1 MSGSGSAC
9 RPLRIGIDATAVRR
23 PPTGADNYILRLVE
37 HVGPAAP
44 HHRFTVFANLQDVKP
59 LRRRVATNVRVVPT
73 ALRWRPTRTVSHQVL
88 IPAWTRWGDLD
99 VLHSTAFI
107 LSFATRRP
115 QVLTVHDM
123 TFYSLPE
130 SLRPPVDRAFRRLVR
145 SGLHR
150 ADRILVPS
158 EATRRVIASME
169 PGLPEDRVEVI
180 HYGVDER
187 FAPAPAEAIR
197 DLRGRLGI
205 ERDYFLYLGTL
216 EPRKNLPAL
225 VRAYA
230 RAVAEGCDA
239 DLVLAGRWGWNR
251 EPLERELEALPPS
264 CRVHL
269 PGFVTDA
276 EARTLYSGARVFVYP
291 SIEEGFGFPPLEAMA
306 CGTPVVSSDR
316 SSTAEVLGAAAE
328 LVDPDDE
335 DALAEAVARLWN
347 DPDRREELRRR
358 GFERVARYRWRETA
372 VRTVAAY
379 ERVAGSDPEP
389 GA

>member
-1 MSGSGSAC
+1 MSSSGPAS

-23 PPTGADNYILRLVE
+23 PPTGADNYILRLIE
-37 HVGPAAP
+37 HVGAAAP
-44 HHRFTVFANLQDVKP
+44 HHRFTVFANLQDVARF
-59 LRRRVATNVRVVPT
+59 RRGVTTNVRVVPT
-73 ALRWRPTRTVSHQVL
+73 ALRWRPTRTLSHQVL

-99 VLHSTAFI
+99 VLHSTAFM

-130 SLRPPVDRAFRRLVR
+130 SLRPPVDEAFRRLVR
-145 SGLHR
+145 RGLHR

-158 EATRRVIASME
+158 EATRRVIASLE
-169 PGLPEDRVEVI
+169 PGLREDRVEVI
-180 HYGVDER
+180 PYGVDER
-187 FAPAPAEAIR
+187 LEPAPAGAIR
-197 DLRGRLGI
+197 DVRGRLGI
-205 ERDYFLYLGTL
+205 ERDYLLYLGTL

-230 RAVAEGCDA
+230 RAVADGCDA

-251 EPLERELEALPPS
+251 EPLERALEALPPS

-269 PGFVTDA
+269 PGFVPDA
-276 EARTLYSGARVFVYP
+276 DARALYSGARMFVYP

-328 LVDPDDE
+328 LVDPEDE
-335 DALAEAVARLWN
+335 DALAGAITRLWS
-347 DPDRREELRRR
+347 DPDRRGELRRL
-358 GFERVARYRWRETA
+358 GFERAARYRWKETVA
-372 VRTVAAY
+372 RTVAVY
-379 ERVAGSDPEP
+379 ERIAGPDPEP
-389 GA
+389 EA